1 MKAFWVRQK
10 NNIMMA
16 FSYAKDTTTQNM
28 SKKYGGTITME
39 VPSIPNDAVV
49 VGEIMSVLSN
59 SEPQTEAAA
68 ISSGEFK
75 VMVMTSSGDWRED
88 SSFATISEA
97 NTQAKE
103 IIKFYSNV
111 LVVKQES

>member
-1 MKAFWVRQK
+1 VKAFWLRQK

-16 FSYAKDTTTQNM
+16 FSYAKNTTTKNM
-28 SKKYGGTITME
+28 VQKYGGSITME
-39 VPSIPNDAVV
+39 PPMPASLPG
-49 VGEIMSVLSN
+49 GEVMSVLSN
-59 SEPQTEAAA
+59 SDPMAEAAA
-68 ISSGEFK
+68 ISSGDFK
-75 VMVMTSSGDWRED
+75 VMVMTNGGDWRED
-88 SSFATISEA
+88 SSYATISEA

>member
-1 MKAFWVRQK
+1 MKAFWLRQK

-16 FSYAKDTTTQNM
+16 FSYAKDITTKNM
-28 SKKYGGTITME
+28 VQKYGGTLTME
-39 VPSIPNDAVV
+39 PPMPATLPS
-49 VGEIMSVLSN
+49 GEVMSVLSN

-68 ISSGEFK
+68 ISGGEFK
-75 VMVMTSSGDWRED
+75 VMVLTNTGDWRED
-88 SSFATISEA
+88 SSYTTISEA